1 MIIMTI
7 FWDCEGVFL
16 VNFLPCGTTINS
28 PYHASLLHRLR
39 SSILKKRRRKLR
51 RSVLL
56 LHDNASVHK
65 SNIAQTSI
73 QYTGFTESNH
83 STDSPGLAPSDY
95 HLFPNVK
102 NSFRGRNFETDDE
115 VIMTLNHYSKNLD
128 SDFFSKSYKVYVL
141 DGLV

>member
-7 FWDCEGVFL
+7 FWDCEGVLL

-28 PYHASLLHRLR
+28 PYYASLLHRLR

-83 STDSPGLAPSDY
+83 STDSPDLAPRDY
-95 HLFPNVK
+95 HQFSNVK
-102 NSFRGRNFETDDE
+102 NFFRGRNFERADE
-115 VIMTLNHYSKNLD
+115 SIMTLNHYLENLD
-128 SDFFSKSYKVYVL
+128 CNFFL
-141 DGLV
+141 EA

>member
-28 PYHASLLHRLR
+28 PYYASLLHWLR
-39 SSILKKRRRKLR
+39 SSILKKRRRKLK
-51 RSVLL
+51 RSVQL
-56 LHDNASVHK
+56 LHDNASVRK

-83 STDSPGLAPSDY
+83 STDCPGLAPSDY
-95 HLFPNVK
+95 YLFPNVK

-115 VIMTLNHYSKNLD
+115 AIMAGNHYSENLE
-128 SDFFSKSYKVYVL
+128 SDIFSRGIES
-141 DGLV
+141 